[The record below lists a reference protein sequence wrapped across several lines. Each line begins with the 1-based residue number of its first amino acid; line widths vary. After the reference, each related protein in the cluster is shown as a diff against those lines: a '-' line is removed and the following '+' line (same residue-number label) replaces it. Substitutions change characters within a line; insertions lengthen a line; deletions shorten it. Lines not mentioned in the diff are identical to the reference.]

1 MFRRQLHLRLCRL
14 DVRIILNNACAMHRV
29 DLPITENVIIHPG
42 FYLTAGEMVDVSYLN
57 RMK

>member
-1 MFRRQLHLRLCRL
+1 MHLRLCRV
-14 DVRIILNNACAMHRV
+14 DVSIIQNNACAMHRV

-42 FYLTAGEMVDVSYLN
+42 FYLIAGEMVDVSYLN